1 MHLKNKLDR
10 KSEINDITAIRQLKL
25 NSKVQST
32 LQRSDYNNITY
43 NYNTTKF
50 NTVKVR
56 KEIYNNHTSGSVE
69 NNTIKGIHSIEKQ
82 KLRRENNNL
91 GKNKTKDD
99 HKIIN
104 KFWNRLRPNHQGN
117 KNKANERTTSIFNS
131 KNKHK
136 DNLLRFGKKKEQNYT
151 EDKIPTVQTDIT
163 LLRNQTQ
170 SLVIIYL

>member
-1 MHLKNKLDR
+1 M
-10 KSEINDITAIRQLKL
+10 
-25 NSKVQST
+25 
-32 LQRSDYNNITY
+32 
-43 NYNTTKF
+43 
-50 NTVKVR
+50 
-56 KEIYNNHTSGSVE
+56 E